1 LNFLAILLSININ
14 SPRHFLLLISI
25 NSSSSCGA
33 DYIFIVFSILF
44 FYNIQYYFRSY
55 YFVKLV
61 AHIYISVKNIVVRI
75 ILFFFQCGKYFKME

>member
-1 LNFLAILLSININ
+1 MWC
-14 SPRHFLLLISI
+14 R
-25 NSSSSCGA
+25 

-61 AHIYISVKNIVVRI
+61 ARIYISIKNIVARI
-75 ILFFFQCGKYFKME
+75 ILFFLNVENILKWNNACH